1 MCICRYVFTN
11 FKATPGSLST
21 TPSGPVSLSV
31 NFSTSKPYLTS
42 LLQGYSD
49 LPALDQVTVLGVSGT
64 PTKATL
70 NGAAV
75 SGFSFDSSQH
85 ILTLTGL
92 NGVLSS
98 TNTIQWM

>member
-1 MCICRYVFTN
+1 MS
-11 FKATPGSLST
+11 SLISKQLKVPCLRP
-21 TPSGPVSLSV
+21 PSGPVSLSV

-92 NGVLSS
+92 MVC
-98 TNTIQWM
+98 

>member
-1 MCICRYVFTN
+1 MCRYVFIN
-11 FKATPGSLST
+11 FKASQGSLST

-31 NFSTSKPYLTS
+31 DFSTNKPYLIS

-49 LPALDQVTVLGVSGT
+49 LPALGQVTVLGVSGI

-75 SGFSFDSSQH
+75 SGFLFDISQH

-92 NGVLSS
+92 NAMLGS